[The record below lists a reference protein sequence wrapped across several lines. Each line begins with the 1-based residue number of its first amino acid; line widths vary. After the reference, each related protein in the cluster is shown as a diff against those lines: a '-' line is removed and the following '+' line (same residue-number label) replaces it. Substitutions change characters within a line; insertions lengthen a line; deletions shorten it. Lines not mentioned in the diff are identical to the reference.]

1 MSNAR
6 NFLSLISI
14 TNDWT
19 DENILA
25 LIDSNVIIKDC
36 KYKIDWV
43 VIVVI
48 YIIHSTQDTVMVT
61 LSSWLNLFRHRNNR
75 KL

>member
-6 NFLSLISI
+6 NFLSVISI

-25 LIDSNVIIKDC
+25 LIYSNVIIKDC

-48 YIIHSTQDTVMVT
+48 YIIDSTQEMVIVT
-61 LSSWLNLFRHRNNR
+61 LLSWLNLFRHRDNR

>member
-1 MSNAR
+1 M
-6 NFLSLISI
+6 SLISI

-48 YIIHSTQDTVMVT
+48 YIIHSTQDMVMVT
-61 LSSWLNLFRHRNNR
+61 LSSWLSLFQHLNHR
-75 KL
+75 KF